1 MATIKDV
8 ADRAQVSR
16 ATVSRV
22 INNTAQVTDATRERV
37 NTAIRALKYS
47 PSPVAQSLAS
57 NTSNT
62 IGLMVSSY
70 LGGFFGDLM
79 DEVEHVADASG
90 KLMIVTQGKHSAES
104 ERAAIEHL
112 IKMRC
117 DGLILHV
124 RYLSDAEVAEIADRA
139 PPMVILDRH
148 IEALAD
154 HCITFDHV
162 EASERAVGQLIQS
175 GHQRIACLTGKLYKT
190 NAQLRFQGYANA
202 LRNNDIP
209 LDWTLVVEG
218 NYERQAGYQ
227 NTLQLINSSLPY
239 TAIYACSEELAAGCM
254 DAFREK
260 GIRVPDDVSMISY
273 DSVDLCTFLTPHVS
287 AIHFPITDMASVAG
301 SLLLNELGQKDI
313 EKPFSRHFTG
323 DLRRR
328 ESIKRLG

>member
-22 INNTAQVTDATRERV
+22 INNTAQVTDLTRERV
-37 NTAIRALKYS
+37 NAAIKALNYS

-79 DEVEHVADASG
+79 DEVEHVADDAG

-124 RYLSDAEVAEIADRA
+124 RYLTDAEVTEIAESA
-139 PPMVILDRH
+139 PPMIILDRH
-148 IEALAD
+148 IEDLAD
-154 HCITFDHV
+154 HCITFDHI
-162 EASERAVGQLIQS
+162 EASERAVSQLIQND
-175 GHQRIACLTGKLYKT
+175 HRRIACLTGKLYKT

-202 LRNNDIP
+202 LRKNNIN
-209 LDWTLVVEG
+209 LDWALVVEG
-218 NYERQAGYQ
+218 SYERQCGYQ
-227 NTLQLINSSLPY
+227 NTLQLINSGLPF
-239 TAIYACSEELAAGCM
+239 TAIYTCSEELAAGCM

-287 AIHFPITDMASVAG
+287 TIYFPITDMASVAG
-301 SLLLNELGQKDI
+301 SLLLSELGQKSL
-313 EKPFSRHFTG
+313 EKPFSRHFNG
-323 DLRRR
+323 ELRLR
-328 ESIKRLG
+328 ESIRKPD